1 LQGDNKMKEFQGVNR
16 KKQVPEPDQQKVVQ
30 ERANRAHN
38 ILKSLRIVFRSI
50 QAHSRQVEKESGVSS
65 TQLWMMWEIFNV
77 PGMKVTKLAE
87 ALSIHQSTCSN
98 ILDKLQQKGMIKR
111 ERSGPDQRVV
121 HLHLTEKGTGL
132 LAKAPRPAQ
141 GAISDVLHKLPDD
154 VLGDMEVSLA
164 HLVGA
169 LQVKEKDAALKPLD
183 L

>member
-1 LQGDNKMKEFQGVNR
+1 LQGVNYMEKLQDVTG
-16 KKQVPEPDQQKVVQ
+16 KKKKSRPEQHDPVM
-30 ERANRAHN
+30 ERSNRTHN

-77 PGMKVTKLAE
+77 PGMKVTELADI
-87 ALSIHQSTCSN
+87 LSIHQSTCSN

-121 HLHLTEKGTGL
+121 HLYLTEKGTTL

-141 GAISDVLHKLPDD
+141 GAIADVLHKLPDEIL
-154 VLGDMEVSLA
+154 VNMETSLA
-164 HLVGA
+164 QLIGA
-169 LQVKEKDAALKPLD
+169 LQVTEKDAALTPLD